1 MGGIETI
8 LGYAAGALSMSG
20 LFYCFLGVLTGTVVG
35 VLPGLGPVAAIS
47 LLLPMTFGMTPSDA
61 IIMLAGIYYGS
72 QYGGSTTAILV
83 RIPGEAASVV
93 TCIDGYKMALKGRA
107 GAALGISAFGSFIGG
122 TVAVI
127 GLMIAA
133 PVLSKVALAFG
144 PPEYFSLLLLGILL
158 VTSLSTDPPLKAGI
172 MATLGLMA
180 GTIGVDL
187 ISGENR
193 FTMGALSL
201 ADGISLSVAAIGMFG
216 IGELLDNLTDK
227 SRGPTVINQKI
238 SNLLP
243 NREDWRRSA
252 RPMARG
258 TIIGFLLGIL
268 PGAGAVVSSLVSYA
282 VEKKRAR
289 NPQEFGEGA
298 IEGVAGPE
306 TANNAATA
314 GAFVP
319 LLSLGLPANAVMA
332 VLLGALQIHGVQPGP
347 TFISDNP
354 SLFWSII
361 ASMYIGNVMLL
372 ILNLPLI
379 GIWVQMLRLSYAML
393 FPIIL
398 VCCIVGAYTV
408 SNNTADIAIMSV
420 LGVLGFVLR
429 KLEYDVAPFI
439 FGLVL
444 SPLMENAFR
453 QSLLMSRGSL
463 LIFFERPI
471 TLVLMIVVAVLL
483 IYPLW
488 LQFARR
494 GSVAK
499 QGI

>member
-1 MGGIETI
+1 
-8 LGYAAGALSMSG
+8 
-20 LFYCFLGVLTGTVVG
+20 
-35 VLPGLGPVAAIS
+35 
-47 LLLPMTFGMTPSDA
+47 
-61 IIMLAGIYYGS
+61 
-72 QYGGSTTAILV
+72 
-83 RIPGEAASVV
+83 
-93 TCIDGYKMALKGRA
+93 
-107 GAALGISAFGSFIGG
+107 
-122 TVAVI
+122 
-127 GLMIAA
+127 
-133 PVLSKVALAFG
+133 
-144 PPEYFSLLLLGILL
+144 
-158 VTSLSTDPPLKAGI
+158 
-172 MATLGLMA
+172 
-180 GTIGVDL
+180 
-187 ISGENR
+187 
-193 FTMGALSL
+193 
-201 ADGISLSVAAIGMFG
+201 
-216 IGELLDNLTDK
+216 
-227 SRGPTVINQKI
+227 
-238 SNLLP
+238 
-243 NREDWRRSA
+243 
-252 RPMARG
+252 MARG